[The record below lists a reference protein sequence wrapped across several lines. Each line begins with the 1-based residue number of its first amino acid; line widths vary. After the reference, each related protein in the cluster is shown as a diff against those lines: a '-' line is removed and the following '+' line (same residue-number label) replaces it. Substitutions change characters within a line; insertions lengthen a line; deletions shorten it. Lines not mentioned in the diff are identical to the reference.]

1 MTGLA
6 AEHDAETTENVPS
19 AVGTTTAN
27 RLARVP
33 RWVTQF
39 RNTVSVLVDIDA

>member
-27 RLARVP
+27 RLAQGAAVGDT
-33 RWVTQF
+33 V